1 EGIKKQW
8 PQKEVIITP
17 MADGG
22 DGFSDVMSH
31 YLSLEKKE
39 TTVVDALFRS
49 IPAYWH
55 WHASA
60 RTAYLSISAANALV
74 QLQKDE
80 QNPELTSTYGT
91 GLLIKNA
98 IEAGAEHIVL
108 GLGGSATN
116 DAGMGI
122 LTALGFSLMNKEGK
136 KVNPIG
142 KNLSQIVRIIPPSV
156 LPEIQ

>member
-1 EGIKKQW
+1 MFLICCDKFKGSLTSMEVGKALREGIKKQW
-8 PQKEVIITP
+8 PQKVVIITP

-74 QLQKDE
+74 QLQK
-80 QNPELTSTYGT
+80 
-91 GLLIKNA
+91 
-98 IEAGAEHIVL
+98 
-108 GLGGSATN
+108 
-116 DAGMGI
+116 
-122 LTALGFSLMNKEGK
+122 
-136 KVNPIG
+136 
-142 KNLSQIVRIIPPSV
+142 
-156 LPEIQ
+156 